1 MSKSLAILDKF
12 EQTLLNLAT
21 YLEQQSSSSE
31 LDYDKKIAL
40 DKEIL
45 EGIET
50 LKVLKNITYTVS
62 DEELES
68 TLNLS
73 NTRMQELESIIN
85 DINSRLQNGEFKGD
99 RGVSISNVSNQN
111 GSLVITDTENKIYNL
126 GNFQNPNTQKDFIIG
141 NGGVGTQVQ
150 NIFTYFK
157 STNEQL
163 DYPIH
168 IVTNLKD
175 VFKTFCF
182 KFVGHA
188 LNASLALDCTLVGYY
203 YGANGLRL
211 VDSTQEYFTAYI
223 NSEGYLTIK
232 LTLPN
237 NYYTSFCMSSVN
249 VGNGGLITS
258 QNITKSVLSLED
270 L

>member
-1 MSKSLAILDKF
+1 MNSQFFDNVKETYKDALAKLKTSLSQETDKTEIF
-12 EQTLLNLAT
+12 KYNNEIAEINNNYSDVLESEYLGLNLD
-21 YLEQQSSSSE
+21 LN
-31 LDYDKKIAL
+31 
-40 DKEIL
+40 
-45 EGIET
+45 T
-50 LKVLKNITYTVS
+50 LKTT
-62 DEELES
+62 LE
-68 TLNLS
+68 TKLA
-73 NTRMQELESIIN
+73 
-85 DINSRLQNGEFKGD
+85 NGEFKGL
-99 RGVSISNVSNQN
+99 GIKSISNQN
-111 GSLVITDTENKIYNL
+111 GSLVITDTESKIYNL
-126 GNFQNPNTQKDFIIG
+126 GNFQNPITNKDFMIG

-211 VDSTQEYFTAYI
+211 VDSTQECFTAYI

-237 NYYTSFCMSSVN
+237 NYYTSLVMSSVN

-258 QNITKSVLSLED
+258 ENIVKSVLSLED